1 MTLSVLLFDMETGA
15 AGVAT
20 ATGLAAVGAFVPHVE
35 AGAGALT
42 TQGAYTNWLYGARG
56 LDLLRKGYRAKMV
69 LQRLIA
75 EDEGREFR
83 QCLVVDRRGNA
94 TAWTGKNNNDV
105 IEVVSENG
113 IVAGGNLLAKPG
125 VASAM
130 VAAVKDNANQP
141 IALRLF
147 EALQAGEGAGGDSRG
162 LISAAI
168 KVDFHDKPPVD
179 IRVDY
184 APENTLEKLWE
195 VYCHY
200 QNPPFKSFYDS
211 LPTRNN
217 YSRYGQIP

>member
-1 MTLSVLLFDMETGA
+1 MTLSVLVFDIETGA

-20 ATGLAAVGAFVPHVE
+20 ATGIAAVGAFVPHAE
-35 AGAGALT
+35 AGVGALT

-56 LDLLRKGYRAKMV
+56 LELLRKGYLAKEV

-83 QCLVVDRRGNA
+83 QCLVVDHHSNA
-94 TAWTGKNNNDV
+94 TAWTGKNNKDV
-105 IEVVSENG
+105 IEIVSEKG

-130 VAAVKDNANQP
+130 VAAVKDNANKP
-141 IALRLF
+141 VALRLF
-147 EALQAGEGAGGDSRG
+147 EALQAGAGAGGDSRG
-162 LISAAI
+162 LVSSAI
-168 KVDFHDKPPVD
+168 KVDFLDKPPVD

-200 QNPPFKSFYDS
+200 QNPPFKAFYDS
-211 LPTRNN
+211 LPTRKN
-217 YSRYGQIP
+217 YSRYGQVQ